1 MVVGNESPVTPKP
14 APVTVARFT
23 TRLRLPEFVRVTF
36 CVPVWLTVT
45 FPKLM
50 EEEES
55 EKPVCMPTPL
65 NGTENGALEA
75 LLLIARLPE
84 MVPSAVGEKEI
95 VRVDEPPA
103 LIVAG
108 KVMPLR
114 AKAGLVLEIEEM
126 FRLALP
132 ELLKVTVIVPLLPT
146 VTFPKLTLVLLSAS

>member
-1 MVVGNESPVTPKP
+1 MVAGRESPLTPKP
-14 APVTVARFT
+14 VPVTVARFT

-50 EEEES
+50 EEDES

-65 NGTENGALEA
+65 NGTESGAVVA

-84 MVPSAVGEKEI
+84 MVPSEAGEKEI
-95 VRVDEPPA
+95 VRVEEPPA

-108 KVMPLR
+108 SVMPLR
-114 AKAGLVLEIEEM
+114 AKAGLVVEIEEM
-126 FRLALP
+126 FRSALP
-132 ELLKVTVIVPLLPT
+132 ELLTVTIIVPLLPT
-146 VTFPKLTLVLLSAS
+146 ATFPKLTLVLLSAS